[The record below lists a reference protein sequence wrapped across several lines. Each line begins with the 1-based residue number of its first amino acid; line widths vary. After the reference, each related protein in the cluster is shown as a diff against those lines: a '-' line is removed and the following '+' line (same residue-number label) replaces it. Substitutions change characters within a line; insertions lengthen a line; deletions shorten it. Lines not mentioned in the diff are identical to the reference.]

1 MKKYIRLPHTTDQSL
16 RAWSAVDEYILRYF
30 AEDTIDL
37 DNILIVHDRFGYL
50 TCSLIKHDPI
60 SITYLAS
67 QREAI
72 LHNAQ
77 NLSIPETRLKI
88 LTALDQYG
96 ENTKLAILKIPKSQD
111 LLRLY
116 LFKLSISLSSDGK
129 VIAGFMTRHFT
140 KAILE
145 IASDF
150 FDHVEQTRA
159 WKKSRLLILYSPKKV
174 PSNSINLI
182 NTVEYKS
189 DQYQQYLGVFSAN
202 HIDYATQFLLEKL
215 ELRDDE
221 KSFLDIGCGNGV
233 IGKYLLSK
241 KDWEKAVLM
250 DDSILAT
257 SSAALNLSAY
267 DTAEIISQYSL
278 DQFSDNQFD
287 LVITN
292 PPFHFEYEVD
302 PSIAIHLME
311 DTHRILSAHGRLIIV
326 ANRHLNYKSQLS
338 KWYNEVSILAEND
351 KFVIYEAR
359 K

>member
-1 MKKYIRLPHTTDQSL
+1 
-16 RAWSAVDEYILRYF
+16 
-30 AEDTIDL
+30 
-37 DNILIVHDRFGYL
+37 
-50 TCSLIKHDPI
+50 
-60 SITYLAS
+60 
-67 QREAI
+67 
-72 LHNAQ
+72 
-77 NLSIPETRLKI
+77 
-88 LTALDQYG
+88 
-96 ENTKLAILKIPKSQD
+96 
-111 LLRLY
+111 
-116 LFKLSISLSSDGK
+116 
-129 VIAGFMTRHFT
+129 
-140 KAILE
+140 
-145 IASDF
+145 
-150 FDHVEQTRA
+150 
-159 WKKSRLLILYSPKKV
+159 
-174 PSNSINLI
+174 
-182 NTVEYKS
+182 
-189 DQYQQYLGVFSAN
+189 
-202 HIDYATQFLLEKL
+202 
-215 ELRDDE
+215 LRDDE